1 MHERG
6 ASSAAVGDMR
16 FQSSE
21 DRLNPITPEGV
32 EDTTLGG
39 YSAVHG
45 RAAAFEG
52 GDGEPYTVAIETD
65 RAEDGSGWTAY
76 LVFLRWSQTG
86 SAVMGHFETGDLT
99 RGSTEK
105 EARDLLEAIP
115 LRRVREIL
123 EAEIE
128 RRRTDADG

>member
-1 MHERG
+1 
-6 ASSAAVGDMR
+6 MR

-39 YSAVHG
+39 YQAVHG

-52 GDGEPYTVAIETD
+52 SDGEPYTVAIEAE
-65 RAEDGSGWTAY
+65 RAEDGEGWVAY

-86 SAVMGHFETGDLT
+86 SAVMGHIETGDLT
-99 RGSTEK
+99 AGSSEQ
-105 EARDLLEAIP
+105 EARQLLEGYS
-115 LRRVREIL
+115 LTRVREIL
-123 EAEIE
+123 EEEIV
-128 RRRTDADG
+128 RRRDDDATG